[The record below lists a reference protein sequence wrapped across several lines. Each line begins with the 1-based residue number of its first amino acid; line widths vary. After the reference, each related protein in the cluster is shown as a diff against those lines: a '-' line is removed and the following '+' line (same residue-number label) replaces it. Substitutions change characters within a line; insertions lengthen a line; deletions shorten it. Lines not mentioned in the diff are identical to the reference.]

1 MSANEKNCETAWEN
15 IGNYTYVHK
24 IEKHVVKSKYRVVCA
39 CDTCKLWKGPLNDVV
54 GIVH

>member
-1 MSANEKNCETAWEN
+1 MKKNCETAWEN
-15 IGNYTYVHK
+15 IGNYTYIHK

-39 CDTCKLWKGPLNDVV
+39 CDTCKLWNGSLNAVV